1 MDLGLKG
8 KVAVVTASS
17 SGIGRTIALHLAKE
31 GCRVAI
37 CGRDEQKLKTAA
49 IMIETETNHAP
60 LARKVDLTS
69 ADETRAFMKEVDA
82 HFGTIDLLVANG
94 GAPVRNTFFQFT
106 DEDWRNA
113 FESNLLQMIRV
124 IREVLPGMVERN
136 LGSIVTISSSSVK
149 QPIQDQWL
157 SNVTRPG
164 LWGFVKSLS
173 LEMAAQG
180 VRINNIAPGRV
191 ATERINRIDAKKAA
205 QMGISLEESQAVQ
218 LKRIPMGRVG
228 TPEEIAD
235 AVLFLLSERASYIT
249 GTTMF
254 VDGGMVSSL

>member
-1 MDLGLKG
+1 MDLGMKG

-17 SGIGRTIALHLAKE
+17 SGIGRTIALQLAKE

-37 CGRDEQKLKTAA
+37 CGRNEEKIASA
-49 IMIETETNHAP
+49 VNMFASETGHIP
-60 LARKVDLTS
+60 FARKVDLTRT
-69 ADETRAFMKEVDA
+69 DETREFLGEV
-82 HFGTIDLLVANG
+82 HNTLGPVDLLVANG

-106 DEDWRNA
+106 DEDWRGA

-124 IREVLPGMVERN
+124 IREVLPGMLERGS
-136 LGSIVTISSSSVK
+136 GSIVTISSSSVK

-173 LEMAAQG
+173 LDVAAQG

-191 ATERINRIDAKKAA
+191 ATERINRIDAKKAS
-205 QMGISLEESQAVQ
+205 QMGISLEESQAIQ

-228 TPEEIAD
+228 KPEEIAD
-235 AVLFLLSERASYIT
+235 AVLFLLSDRASYIT